1 MAKTYAWVVSA
12 MDSAPTE
19 DGLAKVVKTI
29 HWRRNAVE
37 VDGEKTYY
45 ADVYGAMGC
54 SSPNPEDFTQYD
66 DITKDEVEAWL
77 EAGLDVESLDAALDA
92 QIENQK
98 NPPIVQYGLP
108 WVPAPVVVEP
118 IVEDSSSL

>member
-1 MAKTYAWVVSA
+1 MAKTYSWNISA
-12 MDSAPTE
+12 LDSAPTE

-54 SSPNPEDFTQYD
+54 TSPNPEDFVQYD
-66 DITKDEVEAWL
+66 SITKDEVEAWL
-77 EAGLDVESLDAALDA
+77 EAELDVEALDAALDA

-108 WVPAPVVVEP
+108 WVAPVVTPSE
-118 IVEDSSSL
+118 ESSSL